1 MKYWYPP
8 PPRLKLM
15 NADEIEIRQ
24 IEQLFRKL
32 INVDELEIR
41 EIVELKN

>member
-1 MKYWYPP
+1 
-8 PPRLKLM
+8 M
-15 NADEIEIRQ
+15 NVDEIKIRE

-32 INVDELEIR
+32 INVDEIEIR